1 MLYAVAVKKAWVL
14 GALGLA
20 VAALMGCGGE
30 EPAGVVVEVEAQ
42 PFTVRSVDW
51 NPQAVDVGKVAA
63 VAENG
68 GVLAVL
74 ADTGSTVFSGGV
86 VTATDGSVKGWTAAS
101 VIPAADGNGTWIAG
115 IDGAGQVLRL
125 RGGTYFEPVSD
136 LYGLEAE
143 VVLGV
148 AALGGAGVAFAL
160 DGQLAV
166 TDGMTITRYDVE
178 TYAGVAG
185 ADGRVGSASEGKARI
200 FEAASASELSHEL
213 SGAEQ
218 ATFDAAGKL
227 VVRTADAIY
236 AEDEQGNLGL
246 RYRAKSGALR
256 ELAAS
261 DVRVWVV
268 EGTELLSIEVDSV
281 LRTAGAGISE
291 TARLVGSPTGDVW
304 SIDGGALGRFAAE
317 TGDSEDRGVWEK
329 DVQPVYLGSCTPCH
343 EPGGSAGADLSTYG
357 AWVARREQIKDR
369 VVVAKTM
376 PPTGIEFTEE
386 GRAAIAG
393 WIAGGAP

>member
-1 MLYAVAVKKAWVL
+1 MLYEVRRAFVGRGIGV
-14 GALGLA
+14 
-20 VAALMGCGGE
+20 VAAAALIAGCGGE
-30 EPAGVVVEVEAQ
+30 EPAGIVEVDAQ

-51 NPQAVDVGKVAA
+51 NPAAVDVGEVAA

-115 IDGAGQVLRL
+115 IDATGQVLRL

-136 LYGLEAE
+136 LYGLEE
-143 VVLGV
+143 ETVLGL

-166 TDGMTITRYDVE
+166 TDGMTVTRYDVA
-178 TYAGVAG
+178 TYAGIAG
-185 ADGRVGSASEGKARI
+185 ADGRAASAGDGKARI
-200 FEAASASELSHEL
+200 FEAASASELVHL
-213 SGAEQ
+213 LPGAEQ
-218 ATFDAAGKL
+218 ATFNAAGRL

-236 AEDEQGNLGL
+236 AEDGQGNLGL
-246 RYRAKSGALR
+246 RYRAKAGALR

-281 LRTAGAGISE
+281 LRTAGAGIAE

-304 SIDGGALGRFAAE
+304 SIEGGALARFAAE

-329 DVQPVYLGSCTPCH
+329 NVQPVYLGSCTPCH

-357 AWVARREQIKDR
+357 AWVARREQIKER
-369 VVVAKTM
+369 VVAAKTM

-386 GRAAIAG
+386 GRAAIAS
-393 WIAGGAP
+393 WVTGGAP